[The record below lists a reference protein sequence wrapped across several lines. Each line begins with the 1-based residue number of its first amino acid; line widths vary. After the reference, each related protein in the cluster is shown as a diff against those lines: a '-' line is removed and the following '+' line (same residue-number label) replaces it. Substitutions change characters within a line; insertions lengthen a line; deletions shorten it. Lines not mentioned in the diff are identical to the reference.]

1 MKEYI
6 TPKTE
11 AISVI
16 EYRKLLEVTNT
27 IGRFVSNEEF
37 QSIMRIYLSV
47 ADRLEKE
54 GNEYEVDSSK

>member
-16 EYRKLLEVTNT
+16 KYRKLLEVTNT

>member
-11 AISVI
+11 AISVV

>member
-11 AISVI
+11 AISVV

-27 IGRFVSNEEF
+27 IGRFISNEEF

-54 GNEYEVDSSK
+54 GNEHEVDSSK